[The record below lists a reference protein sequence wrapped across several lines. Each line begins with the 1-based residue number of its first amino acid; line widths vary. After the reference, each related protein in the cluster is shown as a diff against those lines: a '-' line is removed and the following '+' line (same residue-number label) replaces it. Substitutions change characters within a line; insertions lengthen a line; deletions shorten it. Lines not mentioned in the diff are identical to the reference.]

1 MKVCREI
8 GNEEVTWHNKTTTGL
23 SKTEALEHTGGKGCN
38 MKENQQER
46 GKEVAFLISNSNHLK
61 DMSEGERIEQWIR
74 AYLGVWL
81 SYVIIDSAWHVSAFL
96 LNTSSEKVIIVA
108 QLCSYG

>member
-1 MKVCREI
+1 MSMKVCREI

-46 GKEVAFLISNSNHLK
+46 GK
-61 DMSEGERIEQWIR
+61 G
-74 AYLGVWL
+74 
-81 SYVIIDSAWHVSAFL
+81 
-96 LNTSSEKVIIVA
+96 SSIPN
-108 QLCSYG
+108 